1 MIIKQEETMVQ
12 AKIGKICF
20 ARFVENDDVLET
32 IKKNAH
38 ENNVKSGAL
47 ILIGALKHAVL
58 GCYKNGQY
66 INTELKGHMEIASCM
81 GNIAIDEK
89 GETIVH
95 AHIVVSNEKGEAFG
109 GHLMKDCLVGATAEL
124 VLIEAAG
131 LKLQRALD
139 QKTNLKLLKLG

>member
-66 INTELKGHMEIASCM
+66 INTKLKGHMEIASCT

-109 GHLMKDCLVGATAEL
+109 GHLMKDCLVGPTAEL

-131 LKLQRALD
+131 LKLQRAFD